1 MTVMNDRAQGGSSI
15 DNGSIE
21 LMQNRRLLYDDNRGL
36 DVPLNE
42 RQLNGKGIT
51 VNASYRV

>member
-1 MTVMNDRAQGGSSI
+1 MNDRAQGGSSI